1 MRRAAGEAAFGG
13 GGDTSDA
20 AAAADVDDA
29 WKKKDRGNPLQCDF
43 VRDEVGQSKAEP
55 QELCCGEGINV
66 TVRPL
71 DGGCRR
77 RLLLGESFSF
87 YVFFLLSMQQQ
98 RSVGMV
104 KRKKGG
110 TRGKEGIFRNYQ
122 GEYS

>member
-77 RLLLGESFSF
+77 RRRLLLGESFSF
-87 YVFFLLSMQQQ
+87 YEFFLQ
-98 RSVGMV
+98 RLGW
-104 KRKKGG
+104 
-110 TRGKEGIFRNYQ
+110 
-122 GEYS
+122 